1 MPRILTRDANVWSRG
16 SRQPHVPLETSRNDT
31 WCGHLLIRGRERRFD
46 DERGKYLP
54 LTSIKIDDLR
64 LTVFG
69 RVREIS
75 KFTNFIDLRYR
86 HFDCFAELK
95 FACSFPPSPSSLFT
109 IISMSR
115 RKQSNP
121 NKVRRKLFS
130 DYCFKSL
137 CIGFLNE
144 CCFILI

>member
-1 MPRILTRDANVWSRG
+1 MPRIVTRDANVWSRG

-75 KFTNFIDLRYR
+75 KFTNFIDCAIAILIASRNLSLP
-86 HFDCFAELK
+86 AL
-95 FACSFPPSPSSLFT
+95 FPLAHHLFSPSSVCLGV
-109 IISMSR
+109 
-115 RKQSNP
+115 SNP
-121 NKVRRKLFS
+121 IPTKSDVSCSRITVLNRFVLVLWMSVVLF
-130 DYCFKSL
+130 
-137 CIGFLNE
+137 
-144 CCFILI
+144 